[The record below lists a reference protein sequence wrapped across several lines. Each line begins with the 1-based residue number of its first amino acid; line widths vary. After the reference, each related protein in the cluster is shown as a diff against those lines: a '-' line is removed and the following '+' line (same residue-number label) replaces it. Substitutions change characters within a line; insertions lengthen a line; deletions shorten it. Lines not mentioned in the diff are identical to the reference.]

1 MKDTTP
7 EAEQLQRDII
17 HSKTEYERIMMG
29 VDMIESTRKIVMNS
43 IKIENPDLT
52 KREVVAELFERYYG
66 QEFSEE
72 EIQVIK
78 KGIIQYQRD

>member
-7 EAEQLQRDII
+7 ESEQLQRDII

-29 VDMIESTRKIVMNS
+29 VDMIESTRKIVVNS

-52 KREVVAELFERYYG
+52 EREVIAELFERYYG

-72 EIQVIK
+72 EIQVTK